1 LNDCRSECATN
12 FNVCN
17 NNSDEL
23 SSHERNKSATM
34 IATIVF
40 ALLAVAAVNGAQQQ
54 THGHWTLVE
63 DVAPSDW
70 ITLQVALKHS
80 ESAVSQLKRT
90 ADAVA
95 DPDSPAYG
103 KHMTHEQ
110 LSELMAPPI
119 ASQRIVAE
127 WLQRQVKATDVAFV
141 AHRDVISCRVP
152 RVIAEKVFG
161 VEMRVW
167 RNHVGRHITRSLAR
181 HVVPEAIAP
190 HVDLVLGLS
199 DFSMLRRRGVAR
211 PPALSAAAVSAS
223 PVPASTN
230 NAATPSTQPS
240 ISVVYSRGGASIF
253 VDIDMRCPDGSLPT
267 TLPPCASTDPAVVI
281 SVSAQLPYATYP
293 APINGYSNANISRSC
308 RLPSQQGAA
317 VTCTIELQS
326 QYYQPATNI
335 TATISF
341 ASGATLVASS
351 PFPAVA
357 TPPVLPQALRTLYS
371 VPTNAYV
378 VGGATQAVVEFEQQ
392 YYTNDDLVQYF
403 KAVGVP
409 PANAQ
414 LISVI
419 GPNNQ
424 SNAGGEAALDIEL
437 ICALAPGA
445 KTTFWSI
452 GANSSIEIDDILKWA
467 IAMSNDTS
475 PPQVSSI
482 SYGMT
487 EEHVDRYLG
496 NGYLRRSDIEFA
508 KLAARGLT
516 VVIASG
522 DTGAGDL
529 GPPPMSSPTCKT
541 LHPDWPS
548 QSPYVLSVGSTYISP
563 LDAPACYGGID
574 CSQQPLGEVAVS
586 MDQGLFWTTGGGAS
600 NTQPIPSYQQ
610 WAVNQYRASGVAFP
624 PAAMWNSTGRM
635 YPDVVAVGHNLE
647 IVLQGVFQP
656 VDGTSASAPIFS
668 AIITLLNDHRLRV
681 GKSPL
686 GWINPVLYKLARVN
700 RSSFNPVTVGNNRC
714 GAYPGGDFPQSQECC
729 THGYNAYETFSAV
742 GGLGSPNYAS
752 LLQAVL
758 NLP

>member
-1 LNDCRSECATN
+1 MTL
-12 FNVCN
+12 
-17 NNSDEL
+17 
-23 SSHERNKSATM
+23 M
-34 IATIVF
+34 
-40 ALLAVAAVNGAQQQ
+40 LLLLLLVAVAGAVQSVPQ
-54 THGHWTLVE
+54 THGRWTLVS
-63 DVAPSDW
+63 DVAPSEW
-70 ITLQVALKHS
+70 LTLHIALRHR
-80 ESAVSQLKRT
+80 EGAVETLKRT
-90 ADAVA
+90 AEAVA
-95 DPDSPAYG
+95 NPDSPSYG
-103 KHMTHEQ
+103 QHMSMAE
-110 LSELMAPPI
+110 LSELMAAPV
-119 ASQRIVAE
+119 AAQRTVVE
-127 WLQRQVKATDVAFV
+127 WLEQRVKAVDVALV
-141 AHRDVISCRVP
+141 AHRDAIVCRVS
-152 RVIAEKVFG
+152 RALAEKVFG

-167 RNHVGRHITRSLAR
+167 RNERGRHITRSHAK
-181 HVVPEAIAP
+181 HTVPAEIAA
-190 HVDLVLGLS
+190 HVDLILGLS

-211 PPALSAAAVSAS
+211 PAADKKPSLPLVSPNGPS
-223 PVPASTN
+223 KLVPPTASTN
-230 NAATPSTQPS
+230 AS
-240 ISVVYSRGGASIF
+240 ITVVYSRGRSSIF
-253 VDIDMRCPDGSLPT
+253 VDIDMRCADGSVPT
-267 TLPPCASTDPAVVI
+267 TFPLCPNDPVTQI
-281 SVSAQLPYATYP
+281 SVGAELPYATRP
-293 APINGYSNANISRSC
+293 GPIIGFSSANVTNNC
-308 RLPSQQGAA
+308 RLPTQMGAA
-317 VTCTIELQS
+317 VTCTIELPS
-326 QYYQPATNI
+326 LYYQLATNI
-335 TATISF
+335 SATISYNSF
-341 ASGATLVASS
+341 TTVLVTS

-357 TPPVLPQALRTLYS
+357 TPPVLPQALRSLYNI
-371 VPTNAYV
+371 PTNAYV

-392 YYTNDDLVQYF
+392 YYSNDDLVQYF

-409 PANAQ
+409 PANAK
-414 LISVI
+414 LITVI

-424 SNAGGEAALDIEL
+424 SQAGGEAALDIEL

-467 IAMSNDTS
+467 IAMSNDPS

-487 EEHVDRYLG
+487 ESHVDKYLG
-496 NGYLRRSDIEFA
+496 SGYLRRSDIEFA

-529 GPPPMSSPTCKT
+529 GPPPMSSPTCNT

-563 LDAPACYGGID
+563 LDSPACYGGID

-610 WAVNQYRASGVAFP
+610 WAVDEYRNSGVAFP

-647 IVLQGVFQP
+647 IVLQGAFTP

-668 AIITLLNDHRLRV
+668 AVITLLNDHRLRA
-681 GKSPL
+681 GKKPL
-686 GWINPVLYKLARVN
+686 GWINPLLYKLAQHN
-700 RSSFNPVTVGNNRC
+700 RSCFNPITVGNNRC
-714 GAYPGGDFPQSQECC
+714 GAYPGGDFPQSAECC
-729 THGYNAYETFSAV
+729 SHGYNAYTTFSAV
-742 GGLGSPNYAS
+742 GGLGSPNFES